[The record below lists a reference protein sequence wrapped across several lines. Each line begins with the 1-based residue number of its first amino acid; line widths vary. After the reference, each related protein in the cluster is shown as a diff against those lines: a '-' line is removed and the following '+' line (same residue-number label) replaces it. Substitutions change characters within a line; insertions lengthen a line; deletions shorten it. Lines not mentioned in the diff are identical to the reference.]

1 MLGSKAMY
9 LEILLRDDLD
19 ETDTAAL
26 DSWYLSQP
34 ADLGI
39 VIPILEGKL
48 VKILQCQNMF
58 KCLKYCNCKVKTISD
73 YQSFTVNIMF
83 SIKKYSYSWIHV
95 TCVNKNN
102 AIWGPP
108 RFILSSNTY
117 LYKNTLKLCW

>member
-1 MLGSKAMY
+1 MSYTMLGSQAMY

-48 VKILQCQNMF
+48 VNILQCQNMF
-58 KCLKYCNCKVKTISD
+58 KCLKYCNCKIKTISD

-83 SIKKYSYSWIHV
+83 SIKNTAILGYTLHVLTKIMLYGVLLDLFCLPTHIYIKIH
-95 TCVNKNN
+95 
-102 AIWGPP
+102 
-108 RFILSSNTY
+108 
-117 LYKNTLKLCW
+117 